1 MHIRY
6 TVHFYGKYNVYDS
19 MYECSGKKVMYCIC
33 MFIIIFKEA
42 ICCRKEKLQYWD
54 MVIIYYK

>member
-19 MYECSGKKVMYCIC
+19 MYECSGKKSNVLYMHVHYN
-33 MFIIIFKEA
+33 FQGGH
-42 ICCRKEKLQYWD
+42 LL
-54 MVIIYYK
+54 